1 MYRIDKIVLH
11 NFKFF
16 YGEKEI
22 RFDRKHVLIYGENG
36 SGKSAIYWALYTF
49 FQSVFK
55 TDPRQVQ
62 KYFLPIT
69 KSPESIKNRYA

>member
-1 MYRIDKIVLH
+1 MNRIDTIQLS

-16 YGEKEI
+16 KEEEPLVLGG
-22 RFDRKHVLIYGENG
+22 KHLLLFGENG